1 MIKKLLNGIL
11 NMASS
16 VVGLVLTPINA
27 LVENLF
33 PNMANAI
40 STFNTFV
47 NTYVGGMLSYFFN
60 LFPPIFRS
68 LLVIWFTFVVSYYGI
83 VYTYLGI
90 KKIYE
95 VIQKVKFW

>member
-16 VVGLVLTPINA
+16 LVSLVLTPIN
-27 LVENLF
+27 LLIENLF

-47 NTYVGGMLSYFFN
+47 NTYIGGSLSYFFN
-60 LFPPIFRS
+60 LLPPIFRS
-68 LLVIWFTFVVSYYGI
+68 LLVIWFTFVIAYYGI
-83 VYTYLGI
+83 IYTYLGI

-95 VIQKVKFW
+95 VIQKIKFW